1 MGDPCVVSGQFPHA
15 RKGRDMKLQRED
27 IILNLLAEN
36 RVVKAND
43 LAEQFGV
50 SMETIRRDLS
60 DLEKRHL
67 IRRVHGGAVL
77 NVAGSVE
84 PDYGRRE
91 IENYEQKI
99 RIGKKA
105 AEYVEDGD
113 SIILD
118 IGTTTLEFAR
128 FLKGK
133 KITVFTNSIKIAM
146 ELMEEE
152 CMQVLLL
159 GGKLRMGEGTTSGPW
174 AEDMIRQFYAD
185 KLFLGVGALHPEKG
199 ITDYHM
205 EETNLRR
212 LCITHARKVI
222 ALADYSKFG
231 NEALNV
237 VCEPAQLD
245 VLITDELADKKILRE
260 LREKGVEAVTA

>member
-1 MGDPCVVSGQFPHA
+1 MSYSQLGSPCDF
-15 RKGRDMKLQRED
+15 RDFLHGVAADVEQQDDALLLQRQRAD
-27 IILNLLAEN
+27 GL
-36 RVVKAND
+36 V
-43 LAEQFGV
+43 QFLV
-50 SMETIRRDLS
+50 
-60 DLEKRHL
+60 LEGIVGAWAARHL

-84 PDYGRRE
+84 PEYGQRE
-91 IENYEQKI
+91 IEHYEQKI

-133 KITVFTNSIKIAM
+133 RITVFTNSLKIAM
-146 ELMEEE
+146 ELMQEES
-152 CMQVLLL
+152 MQVLLL
-159 GGKLRMGEGTTSGPW
+159 GGKLRMGEGTTSGAW

-199 ITDYHM
+199 ITFVK
-205 EETNLRR
+205 E
-212 LCITHARKVI
+212 
-222 ALADYSKFG
+222 
-231 NEALNV
+231 
-237 VCEPAQLD
+237 
-245 VLITDELADKKILRE
+245 
-260 LREKGVEAVTA
+260 